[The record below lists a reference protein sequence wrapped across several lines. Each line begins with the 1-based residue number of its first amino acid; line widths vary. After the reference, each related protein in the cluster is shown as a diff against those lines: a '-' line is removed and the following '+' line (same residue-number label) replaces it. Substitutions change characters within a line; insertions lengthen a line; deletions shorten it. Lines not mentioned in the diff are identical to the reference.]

1 MGDWV
6 TSLSLF
12 TFMHWRSKWQPTPV
26 FLPGESQGWENLVGC
41 CLWGHRVGYD
51 WSNLAAAAGGKQ
63 RSHMQS
69 NTVQKTPRIW
79 IKSLTS
85 FSFVLCLVSLAHRT
99 TAETLRLMPQ
109 NKVRRTKWLCRHLS
123 LEDHVQ
129 KLHRTPNSKW
139 RQRAMCRDAA
149 PSTQTW
155 SVSSTAAFASGE
167 LHPLATD
174 W

>member
-1 MGDWV
+1 MAHIK
-6 TSLSLF
+6 TIFKKLKSTLSF
-12 TFMHWRSKWQPTPV
+12 
-26 FLPGESQGWENLVGC
+26 FLC
-41 CLWGHRVGYD
+41 
-51 WSNLAAAAGGKQ
+51 A
-63 RSHMQS
+63 
-69 NTVQKTPRIW
+69 
-79 IKSLTS
+79 
-85 FSFVLCLVSLAHRT
+85 VSLAHRT
-99 TAETLRLMPQ
+99 TAETLHLMPQ
-109 NKVRRTKWLCRHLS
+109 NKVPRTKWLCRHLS

-174 W
+174 